1 MIEYQGVK
9 FRIIHQ
15 PETVKPDQRIKKM
28 INWAQVFHDHN
39 LAPAYEGGS
48 FGNLSFRIEPEK
60 NSFFITASHTAL
72 DYTLNFRNFIKV
84 INCDP
89 EINTVIVT
97 GSGEPSSETLLHHAI
112 YQARPDINCIMHG
125 HCREI
130 LANWEYLKLPTTE
143 KAVPYGTKELVQAV
157 LKIINEGNFLIMK
170 DHGFLSLGNTIADSG
185 NRALKILNKCLK
197 ITNKLG
203 GLNGIK
209 S

>member
-9 FRIIHQ
+9 FKIIHI
-15 PETVKPDQRIKKM
+15 PEAMKADQRIKKM
-28 INWAQVFHDHN
+28 IVWARIFHDHN

-72 DYTLNFRNFIKV
+72 DQTLSTGNFVQIN
-84 INCDP
+84 NCDP
-89 EINTVIVT
+89 EINTVTVT

-112 YQARPDINCIMHG
+112 YQARPDVNCIMHG

-130 LANWEYLKLPTTE
+130 LANSANLKLPATE

-157 LKIINEGNFLIMK
+157 LKLINEGNFLIMK
-170 DHGFLSLGNTIADSG
+170 DHGFLSLGNTIADAG
-185 NRALKILNKCLK
+185 NLVLEMLDKCSK
-197 ITNKLG
+197 KNSRQEEI
-203 GLNGIK
+203 
-209 S
+209 